1 MENNPTV
8 TPADYLST
16 AGNVFNAVAVWIAT
30 GKYEPQPIRNAEGL
44 YYNAI
49 QQRKMQ
55 NAVAFFIMLVLI
67 GIAYFIYRKN
77 K

>member
-8 TPADYLST
+8 TPADYLNT
-16 AGNVFNAVAVWIAT
+16 AGNVFNAVGIWIAT

-44 YYNAI
+44 YFSAI

-55 NAVAFFIMLVLI
+55 NAIVFFIMLVLV
-67 GIAYFIYRKN
+67 GIAYFIYRKRS
-77 K
+77 

>member
-1 MENNPTV
+1 MENNTTF
-8 TPADYLST
+8 TPADYLNT
-16 AGNVFNAVAVWIAT
+16 AGTLFNAVAVWVAT
-30 GKYEPQPIRNAEGL
+30 GKYQPQPIRNAEGL

>member
-8 TPADYLST
+8 TPADYLNT
-16 AGNVFNAVAVWIAT
+16 AGNVFNAVGIWIAT

-44 YYNAI
+44 YFSAI

-55 NAVAFFIMLVLI
+55 NAIAFFIMLVLI
-67 GIAYFIYRKN
+67 GIAYFIYRKRS
-77 K
+77 